1 MQICTKHYASLAFF
15 INKVESC
22 IKDISWDDYK
32 IAYQVAIDGS
42 LSKAGVSLR
51 INHATVLRRIN
62 QLEQALEVKLFI
74 RHQRGYKLTDAGS
87 ILMDEMPELLAKF
100 SSLENKLQNVEGEIS
115 GELRITT
122 VSSYSPIITPTLKDF
137 RAAYPKI
144 RLKLISTDDIVPLDS
159 WAAHV
164 SLRAGP
170 CPTGTDII
178 VKQLTQLTTSYFA
191 HQDYIAEFGLP
202 KSLSELADHFWVLP
216 TPEKYRIPFINYIV
230 DKIDKN
236 NIVFQ
241 SNHFPD
247 IHQAVMSGMG
257 IGPLDEQQAALNPR
271 MTNIGFDIPNKEE
284 SIWFVY
290 HKDLKHSARIQC
302 FYQFLQAALSS

>member
-1 MQICTKHYASLAFF
+1 MK
-15 INKVESC
+15 E
-22 IKDISWDDYK
+22 ISWDDYK

-42 LSKAGVSLR
+42 LSRAGISLR

-74 RHQRGYKLTDAGS
+74 RHQRGYKLTDAGCV
-87 ILMDEMPELLAKF
+87 LMDEMPEMLAKF
-100 SSLENKLQNVEGEIS
+100 ASLENKLQNVEGDIS

-122 VSSYSPIITPTLKDF
+122 VSSYSPVITPTLKDF
-137 RAAYPKI
+137 RDTYPKI
-144 RLKLISTDDIVPLDS
+144 RLKLLSTDDIVPLDS
-159 WAAHV
+159 GVAHV

-170 CPTGTDII
+170 SPTGVDLI
-178 VKQLTQLTTSYFA
+178 VKKLTQLRTSYYA
-191 HQDYIAEFGLP
+191 TQAYVDKYGKPNSPAEFNQHL
-202 KSLSELADHFWVLP
+202 WVLP
-216 TPEKYRIPFINYIV
+216 TPDKYRIPFIHYVV

-236 NIVFQ
+236 KIIFQ

-247 IHQAVMSGMG
+247 IHEAVVAGMG
-257 IGPLDEQQAALNPR
+257 IGPLGEHQAVLNPA
-271 MTNIGFDIPNKEE
+271 MVKIDLDIPNKDE

-302 FYQFLQAALSS
+302 FYQFLQEQLT

>member
-1 MQICTKHYASLAFF
+1 M
-15 INKVESC
+15 
-22 IKDISWDDYK
+22 KDISWDDYK

-42 LSKAGVSLR
+42 LSRAGVSLQ
-51 INHATVLRRIN
+51 INHATVLRRVN

-74 RHQRGYKLTDAGS
+74 RHQRGYKLTDAGCV
-87 ILMDEMPELLAKF
+87 LMDEMPELLAKF
-100 SSLENKLQNVEGEIS
+100 SNLENKLQNVEGDIS

-122 VSSYSPIITPTLKDF
+122 VSSFSPIITPTLSAF
-137 RAAYPKI
+137 RQVYPKI

-159 WAAHV
+159 GIAHV

-170 CPTGTDII
+170 SPTGTDLM
-178 VKQLTQLTTSYFA
+178 VKQLTKLSTSYFA
-191 HQDYIAEFGLP
+191 SQSYVNQHGKPQ
-202 KSLSELADHFWVLP
+202 SLEELNQHHWVLP

-236 NIVFQ
+236 RIVFQ

-247 IHQAVMSGMG
+247 IHEAVVAGMG
-257 IGPLDEQQAALNPR
+257 IGPLDDHQAALNPA
-271 MTNIGFDIPNKEE
+271 MVSMDLDIPNKDE

-302 FYQFLQAALSS
+302 FYQFLKASMSK

>member
-1 MQICTKHYASLAFF
+1 M
-15 INKVESC
+15 
-22 IKDISWDDYK
+22 KDISWDDYK

-42 LSKAGVSLR
+42 LSRAGVSLQ
-51 INHATVLRRIN
+51 INHATVLRRVN

-74 RHQRGYKLTDAGS
+74 RHQRGYKLTDAGCV
-87 ILMDEMPELLAKF
+87 LMDEMPELLAKF
-100 SSLENKLQNVEGEIS
+100 SNLENKLQNVEGDIS

-122 VSSYSPIITPTLKDF
+122 VSSFSPIITLTLSAF
-137 RAAYPKI
+137 RQVYPKI

-159 WAAHV
+159 GIAHV

-170 CPTGTDII
+170 SPTGTDLM
-178 VKQLTQLTTSYFA
+178 VKQLTKLSTSYFA
-191 HQDYIAEFGLP
+191 SQSYVNQHGKPQ
-202 KSLSELADHFWVLP
+202 SLEELNQHHWVLP

-236 NIVFQ
+236 RIVFQ

-247 IHQAVMSGMG
+247 IHEAVVAGMG
-257 IGPLDEQQAALNPR
+257 IGPLDDHQAALNPA
-271 MTNIGFDIPNKEE
+271 MVSMDLDIPNKDE

-302 FYQFLQAALSS
+302 FYQFLKASMSK

>member
-1 MQICTKHYASLAFF
+1 M
-15 INKVESC
+15 
-22 IKDISWDDYK
+22 KDISWDDYK
-32 IAYQVAIDGS
+32 VAYQVAIDGS
-42 LSKAGVSLR
+42 LSQAGVSLGV
-51 INHATVLRRIN
+51 NHSTVLRRIN

-74 RHQRGYKLTDAGS
+74 RHQRGYRLTDAGS
-87 ILMDEMPELLAKF
+87 IMMDEIPELIAKF
-100 SSLENKLQNVEGEIS
+100 ASLENKLQNVEGNIS

-122 VSSYSPIITPTLKDF
+122 VSSFSTVVTPTLKNF
-137 RAAYPKI
+137 RTSYPNI

-159 WAAHV
+159 GVAHV

-170 CPTGTDII
+170 CPTDTDII
-178 VKQLTQLTTSYFA
+178 VRELTQLKTSYFA
-191 HQDYIAEFGLP
+191 HKDYIKKFGMP
-202 KSLSELADHFWVLP
+202 KSLSDFNQHQWILP
-216 TPEKYRIPFINYIV
+216 TPEKHRIPFINYIV

-247 IHQAVMSGMG
+247 IHAAVIAGMG
-257 IGPLDEQQAALNPR
+257 IGPIDEHQASLNPAVVSVDL
-271 MTNIGFDIPNKEE
+271 DIPDKGE

-302 FYQFLQAALSS
+302 FYQFLKDALKN

>member
-1 MQICTKHYASLAFF
+1 M
-15 INKVESC
+15 
-22 IKDISWDDYK
+22 KDISWDDYK

-42 LSKAGVSLR
+42 LSQAGISLR

-74 RHQRGYKLTDAGS
+74 RHQRGYKLTDAGYL
-87 ILMDEMPELLAKF
+87 LMDEMPEMLAKF
-100 SSLENKLQNVEGEIS
+100 SSLENKLQNVEGDIS

-122 VSSYSPIITPTLKDF
+122 VSSFSPVITPALKAF
-137 RAAYPKI
+137 REQYPKI
-144 RLKLISTDDIVPLDS
+144 RLKLISTDDIIPLDS
-159 WAAHV
+159 GAAHV

-170 CPTGTDII
+170 SPSGVDLV
-178 VKQLTQLTTSYFA
+178 VKELSQLRTAYYASQSYV
-191 HQDYIAEFGLP
+191 DEYGKPNSVDEFNQHNW
-202 KSLSELADHFWVLP
+202 ALP
-216 TPEKYRIPFINYIV
+216 TPEKYRIPFVSYIV

-236 NIVFQ
+236 RIVFQ

-247 IHQAVMSGMG
+247 IHDAVVAGIG
-257 IGPLDEQQAALNPR
+257 IGPLGEHQARLNPSIVN
-271 MTNIGFDIPNKEE
+271 MDLDIPNKDE

-302 FYQFLQAALSS
+302 FYQFLKAALGN

>member
-1 MQICTKHYASLAFF
+1 M
-15 INKVESC
+15 
-22 IKDISWDDYK
+22 KDISWDDYK
-32 IAYQVAIDGS
+32 VAYQVAIDGS
-42 LSKAGVSLR
+42 LSQAGVSLR

-74 RHQRGYKLTDAGS
+74 RHQRGYRLTDAGS
-87 ILMDEMPELLAKF
+87 ILMDEMPEFLAKF
-100 SSLENKLQNVEGEIS
+100 ASLENKLQNVEGHIS

-122 VSSYSPIITPTLKDF
+122 VSSFSTVVTPSLKDF
-137 RAAYPKI
+137 RTSYPNI

-159 WAAHV
+159 GIAHV

-178 VKQLTQLTTSYFA
+178 VRELTQLKTSYFA
-191 HQDYIAEFGLP
+191 HQDYVKEYGMPKTIDEFNQ
-202 KSLSELADHFWVLP
+202 HQWILP
-216 TPEKYRIPFINYIV
+216 TPEKHRIPFINYVV

-247 IHQAVMSGMG
+247 IHEAVIAGMG
-257 IGPLDEQQAALNPR
+257 IGPLDGKKASLHSDMVSIDLDMPDK
-271 MTNIGFDIPNKEE
+271 GE

-302 FYQFLQAALSS
+302 FYQFLTKALKS

>member
-1 MQICTKHYASLAFF
+1 M
-15 INKVESC
+15 
-22 IKDISWDDYK
+22 KDISWDDYK

-42 LSKAGVSLR
+42 LSQAGMSLQ

-74 RHQRGYKLTDAGS
+74 RHQRGYKLTDAGCV
-87 ILMDEMPELLAKF
+87 LMDEMPDLLAKF
-100 SSLENKLQNVEGEIS
+100 SSLENKLQNVEGDIS

-122 VSSYSPIITPTLKDF
+122 VSSFSPIITPTLKAF
-137 RAAYPKI
+137 REKYPKI

-159 WAAHV
+159 GAAHV

-170 CPTGTDII
+170 SPVGVDLV
-178 VKQLTQLTTSYFA
+178 VKSLTQLRTAYYAT
-191 HQDYIAEFGLP
+191 QDYINEFGEP
-202 KSLSELADHFWVLP
+202 NTPSEFNQHQWILP
-216 TPEKYRIPFINYIV
+216 TPEKYRIPFVNYIV
-230 DKIDKN
+230 DKIDKT

-247 IHQAVMSGMG
+247 IHEAVIAGMG
-257 IGPLDEQQAALNPR
+257 IGPLSEHQASLNPS
-271 MTNIGFDIPNKEE
+271 MVKMHLDIPNKDET
-284 SIWFVY
+284 IWFVY

-302 FYQFLQAALSS
+302 FYHFLNTSFST